1 MKKELEH
8 IASEVSRAVSELPI
22 GFERGLELT
31 EGADGTPTTNIDKL
45 AEDMILEHVE
55 NANLKLNVLS
65 EEAGYVDRGFER
77 TLVIDPIDGTNNAIL
92 GIPFFS
98 VSLAIGRDSLRTV
111 EMGLVR
117 NLVSGDT
124 YYARRGEGASVNGN
138 PIHTKPYRPES
149 SVFLVYMGKYAHED
163 TFQVALKAER
173 TRSIGCASLEMS
185 MVAEGI
191 ADIYY
196 MNCAEFEKSI
206 RVVDI
211 AASSL
216 ILREAGGELLALNG
230 ESLDMPFNLNI
241 RRNFVAVGDPEV
253 CEEIL

>member
-1 MKKELEH
+1 MKENLERM
-8 IASEVSRAVSELPI
+8 AVRVSEAVSELPL
-22 GFERGLELT
+22 GFERGLELE

-45 AEDMILEHVE
+45 AEDLIIKYVE
-55 NANLKLNVLS
+55 NEDVQLNILS
-65 EEAGYVDRGFER
+65 EEVGYLDRGFDR

-98 VSLAIGRDSLRTV
+98 VSLAVGNDSLSNV

-117 NLVSGDT
+117 NLVNDDI
-124 YYARRGEGASVNGN
+124 YFARRGEGAYVNGN
-138 PIHTKPYRPES
+138 PLRTRSYRPER

-163 TFQVALKAER
+163 TFQVAQKAER
-173 TRSIGCASLEMS
+173 TRSIGCASLEMA

-211 AASSL
+211 AASAL
-216 ILREAGGELLALNG
+216 ILREAGGELLAING
-230 ESLDMPFNLNI
+230 EALDMPFNLNV
-241 RRNFVAVGDPEV
+241 RRNFVAVGDPEA
-253 CEEIL
+253 CEAIL